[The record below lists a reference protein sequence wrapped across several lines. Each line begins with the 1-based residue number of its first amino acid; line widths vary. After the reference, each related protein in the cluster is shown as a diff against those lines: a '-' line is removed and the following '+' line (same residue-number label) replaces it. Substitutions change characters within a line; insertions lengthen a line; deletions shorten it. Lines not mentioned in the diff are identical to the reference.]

1 MPMSRSTAA
10 LLVLGLYGAAMI
22 AIALWG
28 GRRTHNGNDFFP
40 PTTWQVSNI
49 RAGTGAGNVIP
60 GEAEVLFNFR
70 FSTASTPEGL
80 RERVEQI
87 LARNNVRFDAQ
98 WELGA
103 KPYLTDAGSLVDAVV
118 AAVGAV
124 AGIAPQLSTTGGTS
138 DGRFL
143 AEICPHVIE
152 LGPTNATIH
161 KVNEYVPLVDL
172 ELLPQ
177 MYRAILER
185 LLR

>member
-1 MPMSRSTAA
+1 MTISSA
-10 LLVLGLYGAAMI
+10 
-22 AIALWG
+22 AIAASSPLLPWL
-28 GRRTHNGNDFFP
+28 P
-40 PTTWQVSNI
+40 PARASASSN
-49 RAGTGAGNVIP
+49 
-60 GEAEVLFNFR
+60 